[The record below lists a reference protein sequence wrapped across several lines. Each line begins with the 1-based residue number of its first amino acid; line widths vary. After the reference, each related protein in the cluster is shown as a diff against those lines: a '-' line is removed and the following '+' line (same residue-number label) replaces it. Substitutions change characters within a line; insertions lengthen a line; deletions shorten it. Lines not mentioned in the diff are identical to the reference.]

1 MSPRSWRV
9 VVREFSA
16 IKSDDR
22 RQIIRTAFIASLPVL
37 AGYST
42 MGFASGVL
50 MAVKGGVPCPPFWA
64 ALLALSAVSGTLS
77 FAMVPLMA
85 SGASALSAALLTL
98 CVNFRYVFYGF
109 SMRERWRG
117 VPFFQKWFL
126 VHSLADEIFALDLAH
141 REEDPLKN
149 RYYCLWNH
157 FFNVSYWIFGTT
169 AGAAV
174 GAAFQLP
181 SKGIE
186 FAMPALFLVILT
198 DQVRDLLARYKKGRE
213 NG

>member
-1 MSPRSWRV
+1 M
-9 VVREFSA
+9 REFA
-16 IKSDDR
+16 VIKLEER
-22 RQIIRTAFIASLPVL
+22 RKIIRSAFVASLPVL

-42 MGFASGVL
+42 MGFAAGVL
-50 MAVKGGVPCPPFWA
+50 MAVKGSVAYPPLWA
-64 ALLALSAVSGTLS
+64 ALIALSSVSGTLS

-85 SGASALSAALLTL
+85 SGASVLSTALLTL

-126 VHSLADEIFALDLAH
+126 IHSLADEIFALDLAH

-157 FFNVSYWIFGTT
+157 FFNVVYWVFGTT
-169 AGAAV
+169 TGAVV
-174 GAAFQLP
+174 GAAFELP

-198 DQVRDLLARYKKGRE
+198 DQVRDLLARYRKGDK